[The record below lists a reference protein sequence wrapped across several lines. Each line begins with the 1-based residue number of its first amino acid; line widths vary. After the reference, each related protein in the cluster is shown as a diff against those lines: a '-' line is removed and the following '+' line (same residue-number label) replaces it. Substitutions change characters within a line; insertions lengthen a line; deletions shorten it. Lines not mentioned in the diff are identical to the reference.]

1 MPRPNTRHLVLEA
14 IRGSKFELTVPELV
28 TTTGLSELTVRK
40 HLAGLLSEK
49 SIQVDDWKNTGRK
62 GRPSKVY
69 WLR

>member
-28 TTTGLSELTVRK
+28 TLTSLSELTVRK
-40 HLAGLLSEK
+40 HLAGLLAEK
-49 SIQVDDWKNTGRK
+49 SIQSDDWKNAGKK